1 MINRLGSMSLYNGRR
16 QKEKQADR
24 AKGSLAGK
32 WAGKEKQAGR
42 GNFVCGAGNLRQAAT
57 GGV

>member
-1 MINRLGSMSLYNGRR
+1 MSLYNGHR

-32 WAGKEKQAGR
+32 WAGKERQAGR
-42 GNFVCGAGNLRQAAT
+42 GNFVCGAGNLKQAAT